1 MTPGMRP
8 SAGIRLERWSGDRQ
22 YLAASAGA
30 ELRAWE
36 DRFELTTSAEHAA
49 ALRAHAPYASGTVRA
64 AWASARGLSRAAWT
78 VRIGFDWVGNQA
90 PIGAWAVAGS
100 DVSRDVPLRAH
111 TSVRGGRLAGGRI
124 GRKVMSAGVAGD
136 YPVYRTGPLV
146 FSAGLFLDGAR
157 IGAAA
162 NGAPDRSWLDG
173 GGGLRIGL
181 GDGRSGVLRIDL
193 ARSLATDRA
202 AALTVAVQR
211 SWPILGPDRR

>member
-1 MTPGMRP
+1 
-8 SAGIRLERWSGDRQ
+8 
-22 YLAASAGA
+22 
-30 ELRAWE
+30 
-36 DRFELTTSAEHAA
+36 
-49 ALRAHAPYASGTVRA
+49 
-64 AWASARGLSRAAWT
+64 
-78 VRIGFDWVGNQA
+78 
-90 PIGAWAVAGS
+90 
-100 DVSRDVPLRAH
+100 
-111 TSVRGGRLAGGRI
+111 
-124 GRKVMSAGVAGD
+124 MSAGVAGD